1 MTNIE
6 FYIVTLISVLH
17 AAASFGKWEIIEWL
31 VSTLGLYLLRLL
43 REELYKMLHA
53 LPDLIWL

>member
-43 REELYKMLHA
+43 REELH
-53 LPDLIWL
+53 